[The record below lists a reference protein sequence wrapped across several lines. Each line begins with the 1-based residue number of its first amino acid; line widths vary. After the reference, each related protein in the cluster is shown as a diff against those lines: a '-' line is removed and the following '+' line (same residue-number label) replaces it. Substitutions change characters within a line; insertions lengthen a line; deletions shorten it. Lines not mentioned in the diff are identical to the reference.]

1 MRRFKFIDARIVLF
15 QAIEK
20 DVSRVR
26 ISMKEIVDENLFN
39 EVFDQCVCD
48 VCALFFLMLSPSIL
62 ELTRIF

>member
-48 VCALFFLMLSPSIL
+48 VCALFFLKLAL
-62 ELTRIF
+62 GRIV

>member
-39 EVFDQCVCD
+39 EACARSDRLKADERPVF
-48 VCALFFLMLSPSIL
+48 
-62 ELTRIF
+62 

>member
-1 MRRFKFIDARIVLF
+1 MLALMLPDFFELMRRFKFVDARIVLF

-48 VCALFFLMLSPSIL
+48 VRALFF
-62 ELTRIF
+62 

>member
-48 VCALFFLMLSPSIL
+48 VCALFF
-62 ELTRIF
+62 